1 PTFDCNVEL
10 IFNGQSTIVNSV
22 NGLWSTSLQA
32 PATSGKIAL
41 TWGVNCVTGQGVDA
55 TDQSSVLW
63 IRIDGTGPEPV
74 EILNPRPGSE
84 LKAEVYEV
92 RVALDEEGGLDVDS
106 LQLVW
111 WVEDAETGD
120 YLRNGV
126 ESMSLEGDEIDGL
139 QLEVYAQVDLSDIT
153 TSMLEREMILFIKI
167 DGRDLADNDVLGM
180 GATPAGSLVGQWD
193 LEWLKPEFSL
203 DASSVSYT
211 RLLVEVDQST
221 SVKVLVNNVGTLDGN
236 IDAIVSVTRIDGS
249 TEVIQRPNVEIPAGG
264 VGLISLD
271 WAPTT
276 RGVQWIEVELDNG
289 ETAKGPT
296 IDVRPAR
303 DQSFT
308 EKLFGDVNP
317 IIGSAVLLIVI
328 SIIVTALLW
337 AKKATTRRGSRSQH
351 DWDEYSSEIEDDEY
365 EDEDDGYGQ
374 LDSSEKDYSAGSIA
388 PAASLSAAASA
399 LGVTDSAQSGGSDT
413 EESEWVKGADGYW
426 WYHDKAT
433 DEWWYKNED
442 GEIVQFS

>member
-1 PTFDCNVEL
+1 
-10 IFNGQSTIVNSV
+10 
-22 NGLWSTSLQA
+22 
-32 PATSGKIAL
+32 
-41 TWGVNCVTGQGVDA
+41 
-55 TDQSSVLW
+55 
-63 IRIDGTGPEPV
+63 
-74 EILNPRPGSE
+74 
-84 LKAEVYEV
+84 
-92 RVALDEEGGLDVDS
+92 
-106 LQLVW
+106 
-111 WVEDAETGD
+111 
-120 YLRNGV
+120 
-126 ESMSLEGDEIDGL
+126 MSLEGDEIDGL

-337 AKKATTRRGSRSQH
+337 AKKATTRRGSRSQY
-351 DWDEYSSEIEDDEY
+351 DWDEYSSEIEEDEY

-399 LGVTDSAQSGGSDT
+399 LGVTDSAQSGGSDS

>member
-1 PTFDCNVEL
+1 MT
-10 IFNGQSTIVNSV
+10 
-22 NGLWSTSLQA
+22 
-32 PATSGKIAL
+32 
-41 TWGVNCVTGQGVDA
+41 
-55 TDQSSVLW
+55 
-63 IRIDGTGPEPV
+63 
-74 EILNPRPGSE
+74 
-84 LKAEVYEV
+84 
-92 RVALDEEGGLDVDS
+92 
-106 LQLVW
+106 
-111 WVEDAETGD
+111 
-120 YLRNGV
+120 
-126 ESMSLEGDEIDGL
+126 LEGEEIDGL
-139 QLEVYAQVDLSDIT
+139 QLEVFAQVDLSDIT
-153 TSMLEREMILFIKI
+153 SSMLERQMILFIKI
-167 DGRDLADNDVLGM
+167 NGRDLADNDVLGM

-203 DASSVSYT
+203 EASSVSYT

-221 SVKVLVNNVGTLDGN
+221 SVKVLVNNIGSLDGN
-236 IDAIVSVTRIDGS
+236 INAVISVTRIDGS
-249 TEVIQRPNVEIPAGG
+249 TEVIQRPNIEVPAGG

-337 AKKATTRRGSRSQH
+337 AKKATTRRGSRSEY

-365 EDEDDGYGQ
+365 EDDQYGQ
-374 LDSSEKDYSAGSIA
+374 VDAPQKEYQTGTIA
-388 PAASLSAAASA
+388 PSASLSAAASA
-399 LGVTDSAQSGGSDT
+399 LGVSDSTESTDVAS
-413 EESEWVKGADGYW
+413 EESEWVKGSDGYW

>member
-1 PTFDCNVEL
+1 
-10 IFNGQSTIVNSV
+10 
-22 NGLWSTSLQA
+22 
-32 PATSGKIAL
+32 L
-41 TWGVNCVTGQGVDA
+41 TWGINCITGQGVDA
-55 TDQSSVLW
+55 TDQSSVRW
-63 IRIDGTGPEPV
+63 ILIDGTGPEPV

-92 RVALDEEGGLDVDS
+92 RIALDEEGGLDVDS

-126 ESMSLEGDEIDGL
+126 ETMSLEGDEIDGL
-139 QLEVYAQVDLSDIT
+139 QLEVFAQVDLSDIT
-153 TSMLEREMILFIKI
+153 SSMLERQMILFIKI

-203 DASSVSYT
+203 EASSVSYT

-221 SVKVLVNNVGTLDGN
+221 SVKVLVNNIGSLDGN
-236 IDAIVSVTRIDGS
+236 IDAVISVTRIDGS
-249 TEVIQRPNVEIPAGG
+249 TEVIQRPNVEVPAGG
-264 VGLISLD
+264 IGLISLD

-276 RGVQWIEVELDNG
+276 RGVQWIEVELENG

-317 IIGSAVLLIVI
+317 IIGSTVLLIVI

-337 AKKATTRRGSRSQH
+337 AKKATTRRGSRSEY

-365 EDEDDGYGQ
+365 EYEDDSYGQ
-374 LDSSEKDYSAGSIA
+374 TDAPQNVSQNGSIA

-399 LGVTDSAQSGGSDT
+399 LGVSDSTESSGGDT

-426 WYHDKAT
+426 WYHDKEA

>member
-1 PTFDCNVEL
+1 
-10 IFNGQSTIVNSV
+10 
-22 NGLWSTSLQA
+22 
-32 PATSGKIAL
+32 
-41 TWGVNCVTGQGVDA
+41 
-55 TDQSSVLW
+55 
-63 IRIDGTGPEPV
+63 
-74 EILNPRPGSE
+74 
-84 LKAEVYEV
+84 
-92 RVALDEEGGLDVDS
+92 
-106 LQLVW
+106 
-111 WVEDAETGD
+111 
-120 YLRNGV
+120 
-126 ESMSLEGDEIDGL
+126 
-139 QLEVYAQVDLSDIT
+139 
-153 TSMLEREMILFIKI
+153 
-167 DGRDLADNDVLGM
+167 
-180 GATPAGSLVGQWD
+180 
-193 LEWLKPEFSL
+193 
-203 DASSVSYT
+203 
-211 RLLVEVDQST
+211 
-221 SVKVLVNNVGTLDGN
+221 
-236 IDAIVSVTRIDGS
+236 
-249 TEVIQRPNVEIPAGG
+249 
-264 VGLISLD
+264 
-271 WAPTT
+271 
-276 RGVQWIEVELDNG
+276 VELDNG

-337 AKKATTRRGSRSQH
+337 AKKATTRRGSRSQY
-351 DWDEYSSEIEDDEY
+351 DWDEYSSEIEEDEY

-399 LGVTDSAQSGGSDT
+399 LGVTDSAQSGGSDS

>member
-1 PTFDCNVEL
+1 
-10 IFNGQSTIVNSV
+10 
-22 NGLWSTSLQA
+22 
-32 PATSGKIAL
+32 
-41 TWGVNCVTGQGVDA
+41 
-55 TDQSSVLW
+55 
-63 IRIDGTGPEPV
+63 
-74 EILNPRPGSE
+74 
-84 LKAEVYEV
+84 
-92 RVALDEEGGLDVDS
+92 
-106 LQLVW
+106 
-111 WVEDAETGD
+111 
-120 YLRNGV
+120 
-126 ESMSLEGDEIDGL
+126 
-139 QLEVYAQVDLSDIT
+139 
-153 TSMLEREMILFIKI
+153 
-167 DGRDLADNDVLGM
+167 
-180 GATPAGSLVGQWD
+180 
-193 LEWLKPEFSL
+193 
-203 DASSVSYT
+203 
-211 RLLVEVDQST
+211 
-221 SVKVLVNNVGTLDGN
+221 
-236 IDAIVSVTRIDGS
+236 VSVTRIDGS

-337 AKKATTRRGSRSQH
+337 AKKATTRRGSRSQY
-351 DWDEYSSEIEDDEY
+351 DWDEYSSEIEEDEY

-399 LGVTDSAQSGGSDT
+399 LGVTDSAQSGGSDS